1 MAMIKIYL
9 RNIIR
14 FAAVVLIQVLVF
26 DNIELS
32 GYINPY
38 IYIIF
43 IILLPFETPNWLL
56 LTLAFLLGLSIDMF
70 SMTYGMHASA
80 TVFAAFLRPFVLKN
94 FSPRD
99 GYEPGT
105 FPRVAYYGFNWFA
118 KYALILIF
126 AHHFF
131 LFFIE
136 IFRISDVLF
145 ILSKTLLSGIVS
157 AFFIIIS
164 QYFIDRR

>member
-1 MAMIKIYL
+1 MIKIYL

>member
-1 MAMIKIYL
+1 MIRIYL

-14 FAAVVLIQVLVF
+14 FITLVLLQVLVF
-26 DNIELS
+26 DNIELN

-56 LTLAFLLGLSIDMF
+56 LILAFVLGLSIDLF
-70 SMTYGMHASA
+70 SMTPGLHAEA
-80 TVFAAFLRPFVLKN
+80 TVFIAFLRPFILKN

-105 FPRVAYYGFNWFA
+105 FPRIAYYGFSWFA
-118 KYALILIF
+118 KYAMILIF
-126 AHHFF
+126 THHFILF
-131 LFFIE
+131 LFE
-136 IFRISDVLF
+136 IFRFSD
-145 ILSKTLLSGIVS
+145 ILLIFSKTLFSGIITS
-157 AFFIIIS
+157 IFIVVS
-164 QYFIDRR
+164 QYFVYRR